1 MKKLL
6 PLLLLFPFLL
16 SAQTHRFIYEMKYKT
31 DPAGD
36 SQTLTMVLDVNPDE
50 VKFYNM
56 KYIETDS
63 LNKVRNTRNYSWDTE
78 APAIVRKRG
87 TNRNTAYLLIDDL
100 FKIESDDA
108 ISWKLIT
115 ETIEVN
121 GYRLQKAETTFGGR
135 NWTAW
140 FANKVN
146 LQEGPYKFHGLP
158 GMIFIISDD
167 QGHYSFNLLKSY
179 QLPGTYDTQAI
190 LERHAGMKPVKISLQ
205 KYKKMLLAEYNEPM
219 RDMREHFQNNKT
231 EDMHFYYNSIRIT
244 DLSQLKKME
253 DEERE
258 YLRNNNNPIELTYV
272 VEYPDIK

>member
-87 TNRNTAYLLIDDL
+87 TNRNTAYLLSDDL
-100 FKIESDDA
+100 FKIESEDA

-121 GYRLQKAETTFGGR
+121 GYRLQKAVTTFGGR

-179 QLPGTYDTQAI
+179 QLPVTYDTQAI

-205 KYKKMLLAEYNEPM
+205 KYKKMLLAEYSDPM
-219 RDMREHFQNNKT
+219 RDMREHFQNNKS

-272 VEYPDIK
+272 GEYPDIK

>member
-31 DPAGD
+31 DPVGD

-63 LNKVRNTRNYSWDTE
+63 LNKVRNTRSYSWDTE

-231 EDMHFYYNSIRIT
+231 EDMQFYYNSIRIT

-253 DEERE
+253 DEERA
-258 YLRNNNNPIELTYV
+258 YLRNNNNPIELTYA

>member
-1 MKKLL
+1 MKTLL
-6 PLLLLFPFLL
+6 PLLILFPFLL
-16 SAQTHRFIYEMKYKT
+16 NAQTHRFIYEMKYKT

-56 KYIETDS
+56 QYIETDS
-63 LNKVRNTRNYSWDTE
+63 LNKVRNTRSYSWDTE

-100 FKIESDDA
+100 FKIESEDA

-140 FANKVN
+140 FASKVN

-179 QLPGTYDTQAI
+179 QMPETYDTQAI

-205 KYKKMLLAEYNEPM
+205 KYKKMLLAEYNDPM
-219 RDMREHFQNNKT
+219 RDMREHFQNNKS
-231 EDMHFYYNSIRIT
+231 EDMQFYYNSIRIT

-258 YLRNNNNPIELTYV
+258 YLRNNNNPIELTYA